1 MQMSLSRTVKRV
13 NNPGVIIEVMSL
25 GLSQQGHIYICLPS
39 FFKMQISKRA
49 TLTDSPFFKWAPAGY
64 PMRDWHSSN
73 VRGTRMRHT
82 RATLKEDKEA
92 LPVPAQM
99 HNRLSHKR

>member
-1 MQMSLSRTVKRV
+1 
-13 NNPGVIIEVMSL
+13 
-25 GLSQQGHIYICLPS
+25 
-39 FFKMQISKRA
+39 MQILKRA
-49 TLTDSPFFKWAPAGY
+49 TLTDSPFSKWEPAGY
-64 PMRDWHSSN
+64 SMRGWPSSN

>member
-1 MQMSLSRTVKRV
+1 MGACWVS
-13 NNPGVIIEVMSL
+13 
-25 GLSQQGHIYICLPS
+25 
-39 FFKMQISKRA
+39 
-49 TLTDSPFFKWAPAGY
+49 
-64 PMRDWHSSN
+64 MRDWPSSN
-73 VRGTRMRHT
+73 VRGTLQRHT